1 MSPMLFSL
9 LLSKVLTR
17 KGNGNRYRYANNIAV
32 RAFSKIL
39 KQVLSNAERLANK
52 LAKEVKELGLE
63 IKPTK
68 IEAIVFRRSKAPI
81 P

>member
-1 MSPMLFSL
+1 MLLILFSL

-17 KGNGNRYRYANNIAV
+17 KGNKNRYGYANDIAV
-32 RAFSKIL
+32 RAFSETL
-39 KQVLSNAERLANK
+39 KQILFNIKRLANK

-63 IKPTK
+63 IKSTK

-81 P
+81 L